1 MRKRT
6 RARECAL
13 QVLYQIDIA
22 HFNCPCALDDYI
34 SNSKI
39 AGDVRSYCEK
49 LVGGVIK
56 ELNDIDGIITRYAT
70 NWQLKRMAVVDRNIL
85 RLAAFELLYLEDIPS
100 KVTINEAVEL
110 AKKFGDEDS
119 SKFVN
124 GVLDKISKEELKN
137 DKKIC

>member
-13 QVLYQIDIA
+13 QILYQIDIT
-22 HFNCPCALDDYI
+22 HYNYPYALNDYI

-39 AGDVRSYCEK
+39 AGDVRSYCER
-49 LVGGVIK
+49 LVEGVIK
-56 ELNDIDGIITRYAT
+56 DLNDIDEVITRYAT

-85 RLAAFELLYLEDIPS
+85 RLATFELLYLEDIPF

-119 SKFVN
+119 GKFIN

-137 DKKIC
+137 DRKIC

>member
-13 QVLYQIDIA
+13 QILYQIDIT
-22 HFNCPCALDDYI
+22 HYNHPYALNDYI

-39 AGDVRSYCEK
+39 AGDVRSYCER
-49 LVGGVIK
+49 LVEGVIK
-56 ELNDIDGIITRYAT
+56 DINDIDEVITRYAT

-85 RLAAFELLYLEDIPS
+85 RLATFELLYLEDIPF

-119 SKFVN
+119 GKFIN

-137 DKKIC
+137 DRKIC